1 MQLTDFGVELRHKDS
16 ILIKKAYLIWYLL
29 VGNIAFSVFANVY
42 AKNSLNFAI
51 KPMGQHVISK
61 GKVFRYQPEFE
72 GTPNLCRKDIGHDDV
87 LVHPQTG
94 EIIWNTKQLSFGR
107 AFHIRIKCSTA
118 NSAAYA
124 AMVVHVDNTGKS
136 RIHTLGK
143 NGVAKGIAEA
153 AAALD
158 SGDTLLIPDGVY
170 PVSTSAD
177 GSYENAFKMSAP
189 TNGSNKQF
197 TTVIAQ
203 SPGGAII
210 SGTANKKLGKQKNAI
225 QLSESRYVAL
235 VGLVARDV
243 QRESVTTT
251 GPGHHLLLDF
261 VGSAGAGTWGFP
273 CSNFKQAKKG
283 QCSNAGM
290 RVNGGTPLIQHSYNW
305 GHNRYGIMTR
315 STKGSVT
322 RRSLVRLDEH
332 KGDQPYG
339 GFSDYCAKAHLSQ
352 DNYVFDSLAIAAP
365 HYKNYAGLSA
375 APATGCQKMKAEYH
389 AVGLLSVNNDLS
401 LSLLDSKAGSA
412 NVWKNIVSYDSKGTC
427 TPQKKRCGAWL
438 LQSKKPLKLSNSYFG
453 KARDVNGEKL
463 IKGPFSRKN
472 IQIAQDVILSD
483 IPGYADQ
490 GVAPRYLPESQL
502 YYSGR
507 MDTFWGDSGDK
518 LATKV
523 RRWPIAGEDII
534 ARNMRNYANPKALKV
549 GGGTVHI
556 DGNRGAAHESQSM
569 SEYFWGYTDAMIPPL
584 VVRVNAVKSETN
596 SKRIAWED
604 FEGVAKQMVKGWAVY
619 CYQVDTKQFQKLAD
633 VARNVLH
640 YQDTSQ
646 CSDYAVKAVY
656 DGGESGVA
664 YIESIFS
671 EN

>member
-1 MQLTDFGVELRHKDS
+1 MT
-16 ILIKKAYLIWYLL
+16 IKTYLLCTLL
-29 VGNIAFSVFANVY
+29 VGSIAFSGCINGST
-42 AKNSLNFAI
+42 KSNLEFAI
-51 KPMGQHVISK
+51 KPMGNHVIAK
-61 GKVFRYQPEFE
+61 GSTFRYQPEFV

-94 EIIWNTKQLSFGR
+94 EIIWDTKKLAFGR
-107 AFHIRIKCSTA
+107 GFHIRIKCSTVKET
-118 NSAAYA
+118 AYGS
-124 AMVVHVDNTGKS
+124 MVVHVDNTGKS
-136 RIHTLGK
+136 RIRILGK
-143 NGVAKGIAEA
+143 DGVDKGIAA
-153 AAALD
+153 AAASLQ

-170 PVSTSAD
+170 PVSTSSD
-177 GSYENAFKMSAP
+177 GSYENAFKMTAP
-189 TNGSNKQF
+189 SNGTKKQF

-203 SPGGAII
+203 SPGGAVI
-210 SGTANKKLGKQKNAI
+210 SGTANSKLGKQKNAI

-235 VGLVARDV
+235 VGLIARDV
-243 QRESVTTT
+243 QRESVTTS

-339 GFSDYCAKAHLSQ
+339 GFSDYCAKAHLNQ

-389 AVGLLSVNNDLS
+389 AVGLLSVNNELS
-401 LSLLDSKAGSA
+401 LSLLDSKAGA
-412 NVWKNIVSYDSKGTC
+412 PNIWKNIVSYDSKGTC
-427 TPQKKRCGAWL
+427 TPQKNRCGAWL
-438 LQSKKPLKLSNSYFG
+438 LQSKKPLILSNSYFG
-453 KARDVNGEKL
+453 KARDVNGESL

-472 IQIAQDVILSD
+472 IQFEGDIILKD
-483 IPGYADQ
+483 IPGFADR
-490 GVAPRYLPESQL
+490 GAAPRYLPESQL
-502 YYSGR
+502 YFNGR
-507 MDTFWGDSGDK
+507 MDTFWGDGAEQVK
-518 LATKV
+518 TNV

-534 ARNMRNYANPKALKV
+534 SRNMREYSNPKALRV
-549 GGGTVHI
+549 GGGTVVI

-569 SEYFWGYTDAMIPPL
+569 SEYFWGYTDPMIPPL
-584 VVRVNAVKSETN
+584 VVRVNKEIN
-596 SKRIAWED
+596 KPNIKRIAWED
-604 FEGVAKQMVKGWAVY
+604 FEGPAKQVVKGWAVY
-619 CYQVDTKQFQKLAD
+619 CYQRDTQKLQKLAD
-633 VARNVLH
+633 VARMVFH
-640 YQDTSQ
+640 FQDASQ

-656 DGGESGVA
+656 DSGESGIA
-664 YIESIFS
+664 YIESIFA